1 MNEVIKQMQKRIVEG
16 IQLPDKKQ
24 QNQLRKDVEQALQES
39 IKDLAE
45 HGGGPQAE
53 DRFWKRLEHI
63 AAKEP
68 KNRII
73 YQHYQDIS
81 YFWQYTENWYSC
93 YPPNLSEE
101 ERDKALGY
109 AEFKRKNVED
119 RERYMTVYFPCGR
132 IGLKGFFVEMLQKLP
147 KEEMDVF
154 QLNELFCR
162 FDKLPE
168 EMQRVYDL
176 TLQLKEPRNVKGM
189 IDLMEHLSEVCVVNG
204 IQNERQLGEFL
215 VENELFD
222 VSFPDEVLPYLD
234 YAKIGREHMQTHQ
247 GKLIQGAYVED
258 TSTDNVNQF
267 SQESNE
273 ENDQSDD
280 YEMKL

>member
-45 HGGGPQAE
+45 NGGGPKAE

-132 IGLKGFFVEMLQKLP
+132 IGLKGFFV
-147 KEEMDVF
+147 D
-154 QLNELFCR
+154 N
-162 FDKLPE
+162 KLPE
-168 EMQRVYDL
+168 SCGHTVY
-176 TLQLKEPRNVKGM
+176 
-189 IDLMEHLSEVCVVNG
+189 G
-204 IQNERQLGEFL
+204 ICC
-215 VENELFD
+215 ENEKT
-222 VSFPDEVLPYLD
+222 YT
-234 YAKIGREHMQTHQ
+234 IG
-247 GKLIQGAYVED
+247 
-258 TSTDNVNQF
+258 
-267 SQESNE
+267 
-273 ENDQSDD
+273 
-280 YEMKL
+280 